1 MNSLFIKRENNQNQP
16 ENNQNSPGIQQEPTR
31 NQSEI
36 ARKPPG
42 IEKNCVVFWMMSDDF
57 LMSFW
62 WVLVGFGRFITYE
75 LFYLKANAIPLK
87 CIKYIKKRNIRCIR
101 QI

>member
-1 MNSLFIKRENNQNQP
+1 MLVNSLFIKRENNQNQP

-42 IEKNCVVFWMMSDDF
+42 IEKNCVVLDDV
-57 LMSFW
+57 W
-62 WVLVGFGRFITYE
+62 WFPDEFLVGSGRFWS
-75 LFYLKANAIPLK
+75 FYHLRIILLKSECNPLK
-87 CIKYIKKRNIRCIR
+87 MYQIYQKKKY
-101 QI
+101 

>member
-42 IEKNCVVFWMMSDDF
+42 IEKNCVVLDEF
-57 LMSFW
+57 
-62 WVLVGFGRFITYE
+62 LVGSGRFWS
-75 LFYLKANAIPLK
+75 FYHLRIILLKSECNPLK
-87 CIKYIKKRNIRCIR
+87 MYQIYQKKKY
-101 QI
+101 